1 MFITASFVVEDFRNT
16 QGYTYAIVYRSTD
29 GGITWSM
36 QPIYAEDVPGVR
48 AKSVTRTSRNILGL
62 NDGSLILG
70 VGAGT
75 STDYLWRSF
84 DQGQTWDK
92 SLESQVI
99 GYDEAANGDP
109 WYGEMVFVQAAN
121 GDLLGIDRSNPD
133 ALPPVSYTHL
143 DVYKRQSG
151 TCASGGAFTVAAKR
165 AVISVPLGV
174 LQAGSIEFSPT
185 PWTALTQARRL
196 RMGPVMRMTLIFRS
210 RFWAG
215 LDGPKAPAEAV
226 SYTHLCCCVPWPVTT
241 RLATM
246 ARASSGPDRN
256 RLSVGRCSMSAGR
269 DSSQTQCRPD

>member
-1 MFITASFVVEDFRNT
+1 VVEDFRNT

-99 GYDEAANGDP
+99 GYDEAANGVP

-133 ALPPVSYTHL
+133 ALPPIPDTQIPPASDLTSRMALFRSRDGGQTWTLDPPIGSYYGEMYPSLRRFPDNRVLFT
-143 DVYKRQSG
+143 
-151 TCASGGAFTVAAKR
+151 FTVR
-165 AVISVPLGV
+165 SLRPPLGV
-174 LQAGSIEFSPT
+174 QAVLGTWGETGFSPNFNSDRLLLDEKT
-185 PWTALTQARRL
+185 PLDQPSGGGFGNTVQLPDGILVTAYSYRGADTETHAEVL
-196 RMGPVMRMTLIFRS
+196 RWMLPGQF
-210 RFWAG
+210 
-215 LDGPKAPAEAV
+215 
-226 SYTHLCCCVPWPVTT
+226 
-241 RLATM
+241 
-246 ARASSGPDRN
+246 
-256 RLSVGRCSMSAGR
+256 
-269 DSSQTQCRPD
+269 